1 MRWRKATLIGVGLLG
16 GSIGL
21 ALKRRGLA
29 SQVQGYVRH
38 PERIAECLRAGAVDT
53 ASTDLL
59 ECVRGADLL
68 IFCTPLSNM
77 EPLARA
83 MQPAVERGA
92 VVTDVGSVKGTVVET
107 LEPLFAA
114 TGARFIGSHPMA
126 GSEKTGVSAARAEL
140 FERAVCVVTPTPRTD
155 AEALAATEQLWAS
168 LGGRVLRLD
177 PSRHDQLVSRTS
189 HLPHFLAVQLARL
202 VLGAGGAESCG
213 PLCAGGFRDGTR
225 VAAGSPEMWRD
236 IALANRQELA
246 GALEEFGRSLDVLR
260 QALAA
265 GDSAAIESILREARS
280 LRSDWKEPGAQ
291 APLE

>member
-21 ALKRRGLA
+21 ALKKRCLA
-29 SQVQGYVRH
+29 AHVQGYVRTR
-38 PERIAECLRAGAVDT
+38 ERVAECLGAGAVDA

-59 ECVRGADLL
+59 DSVRGADLL

-83 MQPAVERGA
+83 MHPALERGA
-92 VVTDVGSVKGTVVET
+92 VVTDVGSVKGAVVET
-107 LEPLFAA
+107 LEPLCAA
-114 TGARFIGSHPMA
+114 AGARFVGSHPMA
-126 GSEKTGVSAARAEL
+126 GSEKTGVGAARAEL

-155 AEALAATEQLWAS
+155 PAALAATEQFWAS
-168 LGGRVLRLD
+168 LGGRVLRLN
-177 PSRHDQLVSRTS
+177 PARHDQLVSRTS
-189 HLPHFLAVQLARL
+189 HLPHFLAVQLTRL
-202 VLGAGGAESCG
+202 VLGAGQAESRG
-213 PLCAGGFRDGTR
+213 SLCAGGFRDGTR

-236 IALANRQELA
+236 IALSNRRELA
-246 GALEEFGRSLDVLR
+246 AALDEFGRSLESLR
-260 QALAA
+260 QAVAA
-265 GDSAAIESILREARS
+265 GDAAAIESILREARA